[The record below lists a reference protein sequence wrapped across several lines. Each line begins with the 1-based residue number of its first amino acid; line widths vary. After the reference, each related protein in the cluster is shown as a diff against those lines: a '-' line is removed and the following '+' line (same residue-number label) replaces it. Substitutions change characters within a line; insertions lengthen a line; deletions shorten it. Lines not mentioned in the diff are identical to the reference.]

1 MSQKKRVVR
10 RKGVGLT
17 HIYHG
22 PNGRRRTNAFVRF
35 LQRVPGK
42 AWWFGGLL
50 VAAGYIWFFYY
61 FFVSP
66 YGFRW
71 RALYGDVS
79 YPEGYEIHGIDI
91 SHHQGSIQWDTLAA
105 HADIGGNPVRFVVMK
120 ATEGATVVDEYF
132 PHNFRMAKKHGFIR
146 GAYHY
151 WSVKSSATA
160 QARYFIRHAKL
171 QTGDL
176 PPVLDVEQKNPNLTD
191 AQFRDSVQKW
201 LDIVDRDIDVAEWLQ
216 NKTVQAMDTPRILSR
231 DEAIQFVRRYKQVI
245 APRFNGQVKVMMY
258 GSYAKGC
265 PTPWSDIDVAVIIPK
280 VNDEEWLKQSTA
292 LVRDGRQVTSL
303 IEPVLMEEHED
314 SILYDDVMHTGVTV

>member
-22 PNGRRRTNAFVRF
+22 PSGQRRTNAFVRF

-201 LDIVDRDIDVAEWLQ
+201 LDIVEHHYGVKPIIYTFYKF
-216 NKTVQAMDTPRILSR
+216 KTKYLGD
-231 DEAIQFVRRYKQVI
+231 K
-245 APRFNGQVKVMMY
+245 RFNDYPYWIAHYYVDKVEY
-258 GSYAKGC
+258 NGAWHFWQH
-265 PTPWSDIDVAVIIPK
+265 TDVGRLPGI
-280 VNDEEWLKQSTA
+280 NG
-292 LVRDGRQVTSL
+292 LVDLNIYNGNFRELQELCIS
-303 IEPVLMEEHED
+303 ED
-314 SILYDDVMHTGVTV
+314 